1 MKIYIVDGTYE
12 LFRAH
17 FSQPERIAPDGMQ
30 VSAIRGFVI
39 SILNLIKQQN
49 VTHIAI
55 AFDSVVGSFRNS
67 LYSGYKDG
75 SNTPQELLY
84 QFGLAEVISDYL
96 GVKIWPMIDF
106 EADDVMGTAARK
118 FSKDSRV
125 DQIVICSADKD
136 MAQVVDE
143 DKIVCFDRRK
153 SLIINQSEVI
163 KRYGIY
169 PTSIPDYLG
178 LMGDVSDSIPGIPKW
193 GSKSASTLLYR
204 YETIEN
210 IPQNVNLWD
219 VKVRGARGL
228 SSSLET
234 NRNEA
239 YLYKN
244 LATLRYDVSIVEDVD
259 ALEWLGADPILFP
272 KLCNQLG
279 LDRLAN
285 FPVKWN

>member
-96 GVKIWPMIDF
+96 GVKI
-106 EADDVMGTAARK
+106 
-118 FSKDSRV
+118 
-125 DQIVICSADKD
+125 
-136 MAQVVDE
+136 
-143 DKIVCFDRRK
+143 
-153 SLIINQSEVI
+153 
-163 KRYGIY
+163 
-169 PTSIPDYLG
+169 
-178 LMGDVSDSIPGIPKW
+178 
-193 GSKSASTLLYR
+193 
-204 YETIEN
+204 
-210 IPQNVNLWD
+210 
-219 VKVRGARGL
+219 
-228 SSSLET
+228 
-234 NRNEA
+234 
-239 YLYKN
+239 
-244 LATLRYDVSIVEDVD
+244 
-259 ALEWLGADPILFP
+259 
-272 KLCNQLG
+272 
-279 LDRLAN
+279 
-285 FPVKWN
+285 